1 MSVDIYLHSIW
12 QPYYQAANANV
23 EQRLDLLREACGG
36 DPTPAVTKLY
46 EQDELSGGYF
56 RNAYSSGDVMWAM
69 GLSWSDDVGSKLDAE
84 DRLSIDHARE
94 LVAMIEARP
103 LTRQRIAR
111 HFLENLT
118 DGVQKHPIAGP
129 IVSRFAEVTGH
140 EPAPLL
146 PPEFESLSQFLV
158 DRRERLLAIL
168 RKSIALSE
176 PLEISL

>member
-1 MSVDIYLHSIW
+1 MGVDIYLHSIW
-12 QPYYQAANANV
+12 RPYCEANGNV
-23 EQRLDLLREACGG
+23 EQRLASLCEACGG
-36 DPTPAVTKLY
+36 DPVATLDELY
-46 EQDELSGGYF
+46 RQDELSGGYF
-56 RNAYSSGDVMWAM
+56 RNGYNWGDIMWAI
-69 GLSWSDDVGSKLDAE
+69 GLSWSADVGSRLDAE

-103 LTRQRIAR
+103 LTRERIGR
-111 HFLENLT
+111 HILENMT
-118 DGVQKHPIAGP
+118 DGVQKHPLAGP
-129 IVSRFAEVTGH
+129 IVSSFAKATGH

-158 DRRERLLAIL
+158 DTRERLLAIL

>member
-1 MSVDIYLHSIW
+1 MGVDIYLHSIW
-12 QPYYQAANANV
+12 RPYCEANPV
-23 EQRLDLLREACGG
+23 EQRMASLFEAYPE
-36 DPTPAVTKLY
+36 DPVAMWIELY
-46 EQDELSGGYF
+46 RQDELSGGYF
-56 RNAYSSGDVMWAM
+56 RNAYSSGDIMWTM
-69 GLSWSDDVGSKLDAE
+69 GLSWSDDVGSRLDAE

-111 HFLENLT
+111 HFLENMT

-129 IVSRFAEVTGH
+129 IVSRFAEATGH
-140 EPAPLL
+140 ELAPLL